1 MEVTY
6 PVASG
11 LSIGIL
17 RSFASPWP
25 EIVEAWQRYDGWE
38 EIDSIWGVD
47 HFMRPSAPQA
57 PHFDGWTALASLA
70 ALTKR
75 ARIGLL
81 VTCNTF
87 RHPSLLAKM
96 ATTVDHA
103 SGGRLELGIGAGWF
117 EPEHTAFGIPFPSP
131 GERAGRVEEAV
142 VLLDALLR
150 VEGVTFSGRYYQT
163 ADATLRPGSV
173 QRPRPP
179 ITIGGH
185 GPRMIKVAAR
195 YADRFNTFGT
205 VAEMRE
211 RHGRLSEELAAIG
224 RDSSTIIRSCYG
236 GPHNLGADPW
246 ESSEA
251 FVDVIGRYTEETGIT
266 EFILEP
272 PTAAQVPVARRILEE
287 TLPGLR

>member
-1 MEVTY
+1 M
-6 PVASG
+6 G
-11 LSIGIL
+11 RQLSVGIL
-17 RSFASPWP
+17 RSFALPWP

-47 HFMRPSAPQA
+47 HFMRPSAPRA
-57 PHFDGWTALASLA
+57 PHFDGWMALATLA
-70 ALTKR
+70 GLTKR

-87 RHPSLLAKM
+87 RHPSLVAKM

-117 EPEHTAFGIPFPSP
+117 VPEHTAFGIPFPTG
-131 GERAGRVEEAV
+131 GERVARVEEAV
-142 VLLDALLR
+142 ALLDVLLREERCDVHWPSTTR
-150 VEGVTFSGRYYQT
+150 RTMRRCG
-163 ADATLRPGSV
+163 PGSV

-211 RHGRLSEELAAIG
+211 RHARLSDELAAIG
-224 RDSSTIIRSCYG
+224 RDPATIIRSCYG

-246 ESSEA
+246 ESADA
-251 FVDVIGRYTEETGIT
+251 FADVIGRYREGTG
-266 EFILEP
+266 LRSSSSS
-272 PTAAQVPVARRILEE
+272 RRVRRSCR
-287 TLPGLR
+287 LPGGY